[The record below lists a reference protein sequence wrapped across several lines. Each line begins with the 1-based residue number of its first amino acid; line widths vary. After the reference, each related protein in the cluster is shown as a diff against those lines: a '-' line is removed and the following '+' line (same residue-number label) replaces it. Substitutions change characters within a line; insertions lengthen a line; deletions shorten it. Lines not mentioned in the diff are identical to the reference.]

1 MKRLTSIFVAFCLV
15 SGILSTVSLA
25 SIPSCTYDENC
36 THTAAVGE
44 IHYDTLSE
52 AVPTYVPW
60 MVNYEIVVLRTPAED
75 DVAIINEPVSFTVSY
90 NRENVDFSQD
100 MLIPGDGLKRKV
112 RGMSYETDNV
122 EAYTFYDCDITYDP
136 NGGTFITET
145 YLSDGAISTGSYNLP
160 GAFRFTAPE
169 GKHFSAWEING
180 VLYLPNEWVNIRE
193 DTVIKAIWSD
203 NGTFSVMF
211 DTNSENAIQT
221 QTVKEGALAVRPA
234 NPTKEGY
241 IFDGWYTDEY
251 FYFTERFNFGT
262 TKINADTK
270 LYASWLNADEVAERI
285 TLTIDKTEAVV
296 FGDAVTNDVA
306 PIIRNGRT
314 MLPARFIA
322 ENLGAKVGWDND
334 ERKVTITKGDT
345 EILIYIDSD
354 TAKVNGED
362 VKLDS
367 PAFIENSRTYTP
379 VRFIV
384 ENLGANI
391 EWKEDEREVVIIKE

>member
-15 SGILSTVSLA
+15 FAMLSVTVIAEGAVCTDAEACQHTVS
-25 SIPSCTYDENC
+25 IGD
-36 THTAAVGE
+36 V
-44 IHYDTLSE
+44 HYNTLSE
-52 AVPTYVPW
+52 AFSNVSDTD
-60 MVNYEIVVLRTPAED
+60 EIIVLKTPAEG

-180 VLYLPNEWVNIRE
+180 ALYLPNEWVNIKE

-211 DTNSENAIQT
+211 DTKSENVIET
-221 QTVKEGALAVRPA
+221 QAVKEGELAVRPA

-241 IFDGWYTDEY
+241 TFDGWYTDKY
-251 FYFTERFNFGT
+251 LTERFNFGT

-270 LYASWLNADEVAERI
+270 LYASWLNPSLVAERI
-285 TLTIDKTEAVV
+285 TLTIDKTEAFV
-296 FGDAVTNDVA
+296 FGDTVTNDVA

-322 ENLGAKVGWDND
+322 ENLGAEVGWDND

-384 ENLGANI
+384 ENLGASI
-391 EWKEDEREVVIIKE
+391 EWKEDEREVVIIKQ